1 MIPINKHFAD
11 ADSSKSGYEEKQ
23 LEQEFL
29 RIASWYE
36 GAMEEG
42 ISILLEA
49 KHSLENASGYPHTMI
64 RSLSSRLKTP
74 KSIIEKMK
82 RFNFELTFESMQNNL
97 QDIAGLRIVCSYIYD
112 IYALRRWLLS
122 KTNLSLIVA
131 KDYISS
137 PKPSGYRSLHL
148 IFNVPVTRGD
158 ETKLIPLE
166 MQIRTTAMDSW
177 ASLEHQLRYKAN
189 LIRDDQ
195 IHQELKECASLL
207 YQSDLRMQKIFV
219 KLFLQED
226 DEESQSNPKQDHLE
240 FSGHRLITSQQQD
253 SAAFDRIVALAMD
266 QNKEQS

>member
-1 MIPINKHFAD
+1 
-11 ADSSKSGYEEKQ
+11 
-23 LEQEFL
+23 
-29 RIASWYE
+29 
-36 GAMEEG
+36 
-42 ISILLEA
+42 
-49 KHSLENASGYPHTMI
+49 
-64 RSLSSRLKTP
+64 
-74 KSIIEKMK
+74 
-82 RFNFELTFESMQNNL
+82 
-97 QDIAGLRIVCSYIYD
+97 
-112 IYALRRWLLS
+112 
-122 KTNLSLIVA
+122 
-131 KDYISS
+131 
-137 PKPSGYRSLHL
+137 
-148 IFNVPVTRGD
+148 
-158 ETKLIPLE
+158 
-166 MQIRTTAMDSW
+166 MDSW